1 MNRPSEAHVP
11 TRAAIVLA
19 LAAVYVIWGSTY
31 LAIKFALEGGF
42 TPFWLGGIRFLIAGG
57 VMFAFLRLRGE
68 SMPTRAQWKN
78 AGTMGILLLVFGNGF
93 VNYAEQ
99 SVSSG
104 LAAVAV
110 ASAPI
115 WIALFARM
123 KGDRPTRLEWVGVM
137 IGFIGVIWLNADS
150 SLRASPA
157 GLVALLIAPL
167 AWSFGSIWS
176 RGRDLPSPFMTSAV
190 QMLCAGVVMSIVAG
204 VRGEHLQTPVSGHA
218 IAAVAYL
225 IVMGSLIGFS
235 AYVWLLHHVRPAL
248 AGSYAYVN
256 PVIAVVL
263 GALLANERFSAKD
276 LVPMAIIVLAVLA
289 MTIGKAAR
297 GKSAPAKS

>member
-1 MNRPSEAHVP
+1 MMNRPSDTHAP
-11 TRAAIVLA
+11 TRTAVILA

-42 TPFWLGGIRFLIAGG
+42 TPFWLGGIRFLIAGS

-68 SMPTRAQWKN
+68 PMPTRAQWKN
-78 AGTMGILLLVFGNGF
+78 AGIMGILLLVFGNGF
-93 VNYAEQ
+93 VNFAEQ

-123 KGDRPTRLEWVGVM
+123 KGDRPTRLEWIGVM
-137 IGFIGVIWLNADS
+137 IGFIGVIWLNAGS

-157 GLVALLIAPL
+157 GLIALLIAPL

-190 QMLCAGVVMSIVAG
+190 QMLCAGVVMSIVAT
-204 VRGEHLQTPVSGHA
+204 VRGEHLQTPVTGHA
-218 IAAVAYL
+218 IGAVVYL

-263 GALLANERFSAKD
+263 GALLAHEQFHLND
-276 LVPMAIIVLAVLA
+276 LVPMAIIVFAVLA
-289 MTIGKAAR
+289 MTLGKAKR
-297 GKSAPAKS
+297 GTPAQAK

>member
-1 MNRPSEAHVP
+1 MNRPSEAHAP
-11 TRAAIVLA
+11 TGTAVILA

-68 SMPTRAQWKN
+68 PMPTRAQWKN
-78 AGTMGILLLVFGNGF
+78 AGIMGILLLVFGNGF
-93 VNYAEQ
+93 VNFAEQ

-123 KGDRPTRLEWVGVM
+123 KGDRPTRLEWIGVM
-137 IGFIGVIWLNADS
+137 IGFIGVIWLNAGS

-157 GLVALLIAPL
+157 GLIALLIAPL
-167 AWSFGSIWS
+167 AWSYGSIWS

-190 QMLCAGVVMSIVAG
+190 QMLCAGVAMTVVAT
-204 VRGEHLQTPVSGHA
+204 VRGEHVQAPTGHA

-256 PVIAVVL
+256 PVIAVML
-263 GALLANERFSAKD
+263 GALLANEQFRIND
-276 LVPMAIIVLAVLA
+276 LVPMAIIVFAVLA
-289 MTIGKAAR
+289 MTLGKAKR
-297 GKSAPAKS
+297 GNGTQVKR

>member
-1 MNRPSEAHVP
+1 MSTHPTAHPPSRTAV
-11 TRAAIVLA
+11 VLA

-31 LAIKFALEGGF
+31 LAIKLALEGGF
-42 TPFWLGGIRFLIAGG
+42 TPFWLGAIRFLIAGSI
-57 VMFAFLRLRGE
+57 MFVFLRWRGE
-68 SMPTRAQWKN
+68 ATPTRKQWAN
-78 AGTMGILLLVFGNGF
+78 SAVMGLLLLLFGNGF

-115 WIALFARM
+115 WIALFAWM
-123 KGDRPTRLEWVGVM
+123 KGDRATRLEWIGVM
-137 IGFIGVIWLNADS
+137 IGFIGVIWLNAGS

-157 GLVALLIAPL
+157 GLIALLIAPL

-176 RGRDLPSPFMTSAV
+176 RGRDLPSPFMTSAA
-190 QMLCAGVVMSIVAG
+190 QMLCAGVAMSVVAL
-204 VRGEHLQTPVSGHA
+204 VRGERMPMPTHHA
-218 IAAVAYL
+218 IAAAAYL
-225 IVMGSLIGFS
+225 VVMGSLIGFS

-263 GALLANERFSAKD
+263 GALLVHERFSAGD
-276 LVPMAIIVLAVLA
+276 LIPMAIIVLAVLA
-289 MTIGKAAR
+289 MTLGKAAR
-297 GKSAPAKS
+297 SKSTQAKR

>member
-1 MNRPSEAHVP
+1 MNRPSDTHAP
-11 TRAAIVLA
+11 TGTAVILA

-68 SMPTRAQWKN
+68 PMPTRAQWKN

-137 IGFIGVIWLNADS
+137 IGFIGVIWLNAGS

-157 GLVALLIAPL
+157 GLIALLIAPL
-167 AWSFGSIWS
+167 AWSYGSIWS

-190 QMLCAGVVMSIVAG
+190 QMLCAGVVMSIVAT
-204 VRGEHLQTPVSGHA
+204 VRGEHLHAPTGHA
-218 IAAVAYL
+218 IAATAYL

-256 PVIAVVL
+256 PVIAVML

-276 LVPMAIIVLAVLA
+276 LIPMAIIVLAVLA

-297 GKSAPAKS
+297 GKLGPAKP

>member
-1 MNRPSEAHVP
+1 MNRPSDTPAP
-11 TRAAIVLA
+11 TRAAIILA

-42 TPFWLGGIRFLIAGG
+42 TPFWLGGIRFLIAGS

-68 SMPTRAQWKN
+68 PMPTRAQWKN
-78 AGTMGILLLVFGNGF
+78 AGIMGILLLLFGNGF
-93 VNYAEQ
+93 VNFAEQ

-123 KGDRPTRLEWVGVM
+123 KGDRPTRLEWIGVM
-137 IGFIGVIWLNADS
+137 IGFIGVIWLNAGS

-157 GLVALLIAPL
+157 GLIALLIAPL
-167 AWSFGSIWS
+167 AWSYGSIWS

-190 QMLCAGVVMSIVAG
+190 QMLCAGVAMSIVATA
-204 VRGEHLQTPVSGHA
+204 RGEHLQSPTPHA

-276 LVPMAIIVLAVLA
+276 LIPMAIIVFAVLA

-297 GKSAPAKS
+297 GNSAAAK

>member
-1 MNRPSEAHVP
+1 MNRPSEAHAP
-11 TRAAIVLA
+11 TGTAIVLA

-68 SMPTRAQWKN
+68 AMPTRAQWRN
-78 AGTMGILLLVFGNGF
+78 AGIMGILLLVFGNGF

-115 WIALFARM
+115 WIALFAAM

-137 IGFIGVIWLNADS
+137 IGFIGVIWLNAGS

-157 GLVALLIAPL
+157 GLIALLIAPL
-167 AWSFGSIWS
+167 AWSYGSIWS

-190 QMLCAGVVMSIVAG
+190 QMLCAGVVMCIVAT
-204 VRGEHLQTPVSGHA
+204 VRGEQLQSPVSHHA

-256 PVIAVVL
+256 PVIAVML
-263 GALLANERFSAKD
+263 GALLAHERFSAKD
-276 LVPMAIIVLAVLA
+276 LVPMAIIVFAVLA
-289 MTIGKAAR
+289 MTLGKAAR
-297 GKSAPAKS
+297 GKSAPVKR

>member
-1 MNRPSEAHVP
+1 MNRPSDTHPP
-11 TRAAIVLA
+11 TGTAVILA

-57 VMFAFLRLRGE
+57 VMFAALRLRGE
-68 SMPTRAQWKN
+68 PMPTRAQWKN

-137 IGFIGVIWLNADS
+137 IGFIGVIWLNAGS

-157 GLVALLIAPL
+157 GLIALLIAPL
-167 AWSFGSIWS
+167 AWSYGSIWS

-190 QMLCAGVVMSIVAG
+190 QMLCAGVVMSIVAT
-204 VRGEHLQTPVSGHA
+204 VRGEHLHAPTGHA

-276 LVPMAIIVLAVLA
+276 LIPMAIIVLAVLA
-289 MTIGKAAR
+289 MTIGKATR
-297 GKSAPAKS
+297 GKPAPVKP

>member
-1 MNRPSEAHVP
+1 MMNRPSDTHAP
-11 TRAAIVLA
+11 TGTAVILA
-19 LAAVYVIWGSTY
+19 LAAVYIIWGSTY

-57 VMFAFLRLRGE
+57 VMFAVLRLRGE
-68 SMPTRAQWKN
+68 PMPTRAQWRN

-137 IGFIGVIWLNADS
+137 IGFVGVIWLNAGS

-157 GLVALLIAPL
+157 GLIALLIAPL
-167 AWSFGSIWS
+167 AWSYGSIWS

-190 QMLCAGVVMSIVAG
+190 QMLCAGVVMSIIAS
-204 VRGEHLQTPVSGHA
+204 VRGEHLQAPVTGHA

-276 LVPMAIIVLAVLA
+276 LIPMAIIVLAVLA

-297 GKSAPAKS
+297 GKSAPAK

>member
-1 MNRPSEAHVP
+1 MMNRPPDTHAPSRTAV
-11 TRAAIVLA
+11 VLA
-19 LAAVYVIWGSTY
+19 MAAVYVIWGSTY
-31 LAIKFALEGGF
+31 LAIKLALDGGF
-42 TPFWLGGIRFLIAGG
+42 TPFWLGGIRFLVAGG
-57 VMFAFLRLRGE
+57 IMFAFLRWRGE
-68 SMPTRAQWKN
+68 AMPTRAQWKN
-78 AGTMGILLLVFGNGF
+78 AGIMGILLLVFGNGM

-115 WIALFARM
+115 WIALFAWM
-123 KGDRPTRLEWVGVM
+123 KGDRATRLEWIGVM
-137 IGFIGVIWLNADS
+137 IGFVGVIWLNAGS

-157 GLVALLIAPL
+157 GLIALLIAPL

-176 RGRDLPSPFMTSAV
+176 RGRDLPSPFMTSAT
-190 QMLCAGVVMSIVAG
+190 QMLCAGVAMSLVAI
-204 VRGEHLQTPVSGHA
+204 VRGEHMQMPTHHA
-218 IAAVAYL
+218 IAAAAYL

-263 GALLANERFSAKD
+263 GALLAHERFSARD
-276 LVPMAIIVLAVLA
+276 LIPMAIIVLAVLA
-289 MTIGKAAR
+289 MTLGKAAR
-297 GKSAPAKS
+297 GNPAQVKQ

>member
-1 MNRPSEAHVP
+1 MMNASIQKPAPSRTA
-11 TRAAIVLA
+11 VLVA

-42 TPFWLGGIRFLIAGG
+42 TPFWLGGIRFLVAGG
-57 VMFAFLRLRGE
+57 VMFALLRWRGE
-68 SMPTRAQWKN
+68 PMPTRAQWKN
-78 AGTMGILLLVFGNGF
+78 AAVMGILLLVFGNGF

-115 WIALFARM
+115 WIALFAAM
-123 KGDRPTRLEWVGVM
+123 KGDRPTRVEWIGVM
-137 IGFIGVIWLNADS
+137 IGFVGVIWLNAGS

-157 GLVALLIAPL
+157 GLIALLIAPL
-167 AWSFGSIWS
+167 AWSYGSIWS
-176 RGRDLPSPFMTSAV
+176 RGRDLPSPFMTSAA
-190 QMLCAGVVMSIVAG
+190 QMLCAGIAMCIVAT
-204 VRGEHLQTPVSGHA
+204 VRGEQLHDVSGHA
-218 IAAVAYL
+218 IAAAGYL
-225 IVMGSLIGFS
+225 VVMGSLIGFS

-263 GALLANERFSAKD
+263 GALLAHERFSMGD
-276 LVPMAIIVLAVLA
+276 LVPMAIIVFAVLA
-289 MTIGKAAR
+289 MTLGKAAR
-297 GKSAPAKS
+297 GKSTAKP